1 VSDTTLVR
9 VPDIGDFKDIPVIEV
24 LVKPGDTIAKE
35 TPLVVLESDKA
46 SMEVPSP
53 IAGVVRDV
61 KVKIG
66 DKVSQGSVVLSLAVQ
81 GAVVDAPAVE
91 QKVGSGPSTTAAAY
105 AQDDNAS
112 ASASDAA
119 SSLGAG
125 SSSVILSVAPQG
137 AESKDRLQE
146 IEVPDIGDFKDI
158 PVIEV
163 LVKPGDTIAKETPLV
178 VLESDK
184 ASMEVPSPAAGVVRD
199 VKVKVGDKVSQGSVV
214 LTLAVQGAVV
224 DAPAVEQKVGS
235 GPSTA
240 AAAHAQDDNATA
252 STPVNNAA
260 TTASA
265 ALGAPVHASPSIRR
279 FARELGVDI
288 HELKGSGPH
297 GRITREDVQHYVKG
311 ALARGGASGAPASP
325 FGVPPWPKVKF
336 EQYGEI
342 DRKPLPRIK
351 KLSGPNLHRNWLAI
365 PHITNQDEADITE
378 LEAFR
383 NEINAEQ
390 AKRKGP
396 KFTILAFL
404 VKACVAALE
413 QFPEFNASLD
423 GDDLIYKKYYN
434 IGFAADTPGGLMV
447 PVIKN
452 ADRKGLIEIA
462 RETSDLAGKARDGK
476 LPLGDMQG
484 GTFTISSIGGIGG
497 TAFTQIVNAPEVAIL
512 GAVRSTMKPVWNGKE
527 FVPRLILPISVSY
540 DHRVIDGAG
549 AARFL
554 AYVAG
559 LLTDFRR
566 VAL

>member
-1 VSDTTLVR
+1 VSDTIEVR

-46 SMEVPSP
+46 SMEVPSSA
-53 IAGVVRDV
+53 AGVVQSVAV
-61 KVKIG
+61 KLG
-66 DKVSQGSVVLSLAVQ
+66 DRVSEGSVIVTVA
-81 GAVVDAPAVE
+81 GANAPAPE
-91 QKVGSGPSTTAAAY
+91 ASAAATTE
-105 AQDDNAS
+105 
-112 ASASDAA
+112 AA
-119 SSLGAG
+119 STAPTQSAAT
-125 SSSVILSVAPQG
+125 SSVILSVAPNG
-137 AESKDRLQE
+137 AESKDRIQE
-146 IEVPDIGDFKDI
+146 IAVPDIGDFKDI

-163 LVKPGDTIAKETPLV
+163 LVKPGDTIAKEAPLV

-184 ASMEVPSPAAGVVRD
+184 ASMEVPSSAAGVVKD
-199 VKVKVGDKVSQGSVV
+199 VRVKVGDKVSQGSVV
-214 LTLAVQGAVV
+214 VTLAVSGAAGDKQGT
-224 DAPAVEQKVGS
+224 GS
-235 GPSTA
+235 GPSTTA
-240 AAAHAQDDNATA
+240 VPAYAQDD
-252 STPVNNAA
+252 SGAA
-260 TTASA
+260 PAPSAAQDTSADSLTTAS
-265 ALGAPVHASPSIRR
+265 PVHASPSIRR

-288 HELKGSGPH
+288 HGLKGSGPN

-311 ALARGGASGAPASP
+311 ALARGAAPGAAASP

-342 DRKPLPRIK
+342 ERKPLPRIK

-365 PHITNQDEADITE
+365 PHITNQDEADITD

-404 VKACVAALE
+404 IKASVAALE
-413 QFPEFNASLD
+413 EFPEFNASLD
-423 GDDLIYKKYYN
+423 GDDLVYKKYYN

-462 RETSDLAGKARDGK
+462 RETSELAGKARDGK
-476 LPLGDMQG
+476 LPLSDMQG

>member
-1 VSDTTLVR
+1 MSDTIEVR

-46 SMEVPSP
+46 SMEVPSSA
-53 IAGVVRDV
+53 AGVVQSVAV
-61 KVKIG
+61 KPG
-66 DKVSQGSVVLSLAVQ
+66 DKVSEGSVIVTVS
-81 GAVVDAPAVE
+81 AP
-91 QKVGSGPSTTAAAY
+91 
-105 AQDDNAS
+105 
-112 ASASDAA
+112 
-119 SSLGAG
+119 
-125 SSSVILSVAPQG
+125 SVILSEAPQG
-137 AESKDRLQE
+137 AESKDAAAPLSAAPSGAESKSPTTSESIQE
-146 IEVPDIGDFKDI
+146 IAVPDIGDFKDI

-163 LVKPGDTIAKETPLV
+163 LVKPGDTVAKEAPLV

-184 ASMEVPSPAAGVVRD
+184 ASMEVPSSGAGVVKD

-214 LTLAVQGAVV
+214 VTLAVAGA
-224 DAPAVEQKVGS
+224 AGGKQELGS
-235 GPSTA
+235 GPSTTA
-240 AAAHAQDDNATA
+240 VPAYAQDDKAEPVTPTEPSA
-252 STPVNNAA
+252 SVLRQAQDDTG
-260 TTASA
+260 T
-265 ALGAPVHASPSIRR
+265 PVHASPSIRR

-288 HELKGSGPH
+288 HGLKGSGPN

-311 ALARGGASGAPASP
+311 ALARGAAPGAAASP

-342 DRKPLPRIK
+342 ERKPLPRIK

-365 PHITNQDEADITE
+365 PHITNQDEADITD

-404 VKACVAALE
+404 IKASVAALE
-413 QFPEFNASLD
+413 EFPEFNASLD
-423 GDDLIYKKYYN
+423 GDDLVYKKYYN

-462 RETSDLAGKARDGK
+462 RETSELAGKARDGK
-476 LPLGDMQG
+476 LPLSDMQG

>member
-1 VSDTTLVR
+1 
-9 VPDIGDFKDIPVIEV
+9 
-24 LVKPGDTIAKE
+24 
-35 TPLVVLESDKA
+35 
-46 SMEVPSP
+46 
-53 IAGVVRDV
+53 
-61 KVKIG
+61 
-66 DKVSQGSVVLSLAVQ
+66 
-81 GAVVDAPAVE
+81 
-91 QKVGSGPSTTAAAY
+91 
-105 AQDDNAS
+105 
-112 ASASDAA
+112 
-119 SSLGAG
+119 
-125 SSSVILSVAPQG
+125 
-137 AESKDRLQE
+137 
-146 IEVPDIGDFKDI
+146 
-158 PVIEV
+158 
-163 LVKPGDTIAKETPLV
+163 
-178 VLESDK
+178 
-184 ASMEVPSPAAGVVRD
+184 
-199 VKVKVGDKVSQGSVV
+199 
-214 LTLAVQGAVV
+214 
-224 DAPAVEQKVGS
+224 
-235 GPSTA
+235 
-240 AAAHAQDDNATA
+240 
-252 STPVNNAA
+252 
-260 TTASA
+260 
-265 ALGAPVHASPSIRR
+265 
-279 FARELGVDI
+279 
-288 HELKGSGPH
+288 
-297 GRITREDVQHYVKG
+297 VQHYVKG
-311 ALARGGASGAPASP
+311 ALARGGAPGAAASP

-342 DRKPLPRIK
+342 ERKPLTRIK

-365 PHITNQDEADITE
+365 PHITNQDEADITD

-413 QFPEFNASLD
+413 EFPEFNASLD
-423 GDDLIYKKYYN
+423 GDDLVYKKYYN

-462 RETSDLAGKARDGK
+462 RETSELAGKARDGK
-476 LPLGDMQG
+476 LPLSDMQG

-527 FVPRLILPISVSY
+527 FTPRLILPISVSY

>member
-1 VSDTTLVR
+1 MT
-9 VPDIGDFKDIPVIEV
+9 
-24 LVKPGDTIAKE
+24 
-35 TPLVVLESDKA
+35 
-46 SMEVPSP
+46 
-53 IAGVVRDV
+53 
-61 KVKIG
+61 
-66 DKVSQGSVVLSLAVQ
+66 Q
-81 GAVVDAPAVE
+81 
-91 QKVGSGPSTTAAAY
+91 
-105 AQDDNAS
+105 
-112 ASASDAA
+112 
-119 SSLGAG
+119 
-125 SSSVILSVAPQG
+125 
-137 AESKDRLQE
+137 
-146 IEVPDIGDFKDI
+146 
-158 PVIEV
+158 
-163 LVKPGDTIAKETPLV
+163 
-178 VLESDK
+178 
-184 ASMEVPSPAAGVVRD
+184 
-199 VKVKVGDKVSQGSVV
+199 
-214 LTLAVQGAVV
+214 
-224 DAPAVEQKVGS
+224 
-235 GPSTA
+235 
-240 AAAHAQDDNATA
+240 AT
-252 STPVNNAA
+252 
-260 TTASA
+260 
-265 ALGAPVHASPSIRR
+265 PVHASPSIRR

-288 HELKGSGPH
+288 HGLKGSGPN

-311 ALARGGASGAPASP
+311 ALARGAAPGAAASP

-342 DRKPLPRIK
+342 ERKPLPRIK

-365 PHITNQDEADITE
+365 PHITNQDEADITD

-404 VKACVAALE
+404 IKASVAALE
-413 QFPEFNASLD
+413 EFPEFNASLD
-423 GDDLIYKKYYN
+423 GDDLVYKKYYN

-462 RETSDLAGKARDGK
+462 RETSELAGKARDGK
-476 LPLGDMQG
+476 LPLSDMQG

>member
-1 VSDTTLVR
+1 LSDTTLIR

-46 SMEVPSP
+46 SMEVPSSA
-53 IAGVVRDV
+53 AGVVREV
-61 KVKIG
+61 KLKVG
-66 DKVSQGSVVLSLAVQ
+66 DKVSEG
-81 GAVVDAPAVE
+81 
-91 QKVGSGPSTTAAAY
+91 T
-105 AQDDNAS
+105 
-112 ASASDAA
+112 
-119 SSLGAG
+119 
-125 SSSVILSVAPQG
+125 VILSVAAEGSQPNAG
-137 AESKDRLQE
+137 ATAASAAAGPAAAGPAAAAPAATQTLVD
-146 IEVPDIGDFKDI
+146 IAVPDIGDFKDV

-163 LVKPGDTIAKETPLV
+163 LVKPGDEIAKEAPLV

-184 ASMEVPSPAAGVVRD
+184 ASMEVPAPAAGVVKD
-199 VKVKVGDKVSQGSVV
+199 VKVKVGDKVSQGTVIASVA
-214 LTLAVQGAVV
+214 TSQTAAVAPAAPAQAAAPAPAPQAPAPQAAAPSPAAAGAAPEAP
-224 DAPAVEQKVGS
+224 APAV
-235 GPSTA
+235 
-240 AAAHAQDDNATA
+240 A
-252 STPVNNAA
+252 SK
-260 TTASA
+260 
-265 ALGAPVHASPSIRR
+265 GPVHASPSIRR

-288 HELKGSGPH
+288 AGLSGSGPN
-297 GRITREDVQHYVKG
+297 GRITREDVQHFVKG
-311 ALARGGASGAPASP
+311 ALARSAAPGAGGSP
-325 FGVPPWPKVKF
+325 FGVPPWPKVDF
-336 EQYGEI
+336 SQYGEI
-342 DRKPLPRIK
+342 ERKPLPRIK

-365 PHITNQDEADITE
+365 PHITNQDEADITD
-378 LEAFR
+378 LEEFR
-383 NEINAEQ
+383 KEINAEQ

-404 VKACVAALE
+404 IKASVAALE
-413 QFPEFNASLD
+413 EFPEFNASLD
-423 GDDLIYKKYYN
+423 GDDLIYKRYYN
-434 IGFAADTPGGLMV
+434 IGFAADTPNGLMV
-447 PVIKN
+447 PVVKN

-462 RETSDLAGKARDGK
+462 RETSELAAKARDGK
-476 LPLGDMQG
+476 LALADMQG

-554 AYVAG
+554 SYVAG

>member
-1 VSDTTLVR
+1 VSDTIEIR

-46 SMEVPSP
+46 SMEVPSSA
-53 IAGVVRDV
+53 AGVVQSVAV
-61 KVKIG
+61 KPG
-66 DKVSQGSVVLSLAVQ
+66 DKVSEGSVIVPVA
-81 GAVVDAPAVE
+81 GAATPAP
-91 QKVGSGPSTTAAAY
+91 TAATEVS
-105 AQDDNAS
+105 AQS
-112 ASASDAA
+112 
-119 SSLGAG
+119 GH
-125 SSSVILSVAPQG
+125 SSSVILSVAPSG
-137 AESKDRLQE
+137 AESKERIEE
-146 IEVPDIGDFKDI
+146 IAVPDVGDFKDI

-163 LVKPGDTIAKETPLV
+163 LVKPGDTIEKETPLV

-184 ASMEVPSPAAGVVRD
+184 ASMEVPSPAAGVVKD
-199 VKVKVGDKVSQGSVV
+199 VRVNVGDKVSQGSVI
-214 LTLAVQGAVV
+214 LTVAVAGAAPE
-224 DAPAVEQKVGS
+224 APAAKQEPS
-235 GPSTA
+235 SAPSTPA
-240 AAAHAQDDNATA
+240 PSTSSGASAQDDTA
-252 STPVNNAA
+252 AISVAP
-260 TTASA
+260 ASSA
-265 ALGAPVHASPSIRR
+265 SLDTGTPVHASPSIRR

-288 HELKGSGPH
+288 HGLKGSGPK

-311 ALARGGASGAPASP
+311 ALARAAEPGTTASP

-342 DRKPLPRIK
+342 ERKPLTRIK

-365 PHITNQDEADITE
+365 PHITNQDEADITD

-462 RETSDLAGKARDGK
+462 RETSELAGKARDGK

>member
-1 VSDTTLVR
+1 MSDTIEIR

-46 SMEVPSP
+46 SMEVPSSA
-53 IAGVVRDV
+53 AGVVQSVAV
-61 KVKIG
+61 KPG
-66 DKVSQGSVVLSLAVQ
+66 DKVSEGSVIVTVA
-81 GAVVDAPAVE
+81 GAATPAPNAATEVSA
-91 QKVGSGPSTTAAAY
+91 QSGP
-105 AQDDNAS
+105 
-112 ASASDAA
+112 
-119 SSLGAG
+119 
-125 SSSVILSVAPQG
+125 SSSVILSVAPSG
-137 AESKDRLQE
+137 AESKERIEE
-146 IEVPDIGDFKDI
+146 IAVPDVGDFKDI

-163 LVKPGDTIAKETPLV
+163 LVKPGDTIEKETPLV

-184 ASMEVPSPAAGVVRD
+184 ASMEVPSPAAGVVKD
-199 VKVKVGDKVSQGSVV
+199 VRVNVGDKVSQGSVI
-214 LTLAVQGAVV
+214 LTVAVAGAAPE
-224 DAPAVEQKVGS
+224 APAAKQEPS
-235 GPSTA
+235 SAPSTPA
-240 AAAHAQDDNATA
+240 PSTSSGASAQDDTA
-252 STPVNNAA
+252 AISVAP
-260 TTASA
+260 ASSA
-265 ALGAPVHASPSIRR
+265 SLDTGTPVHASPSIRR

-288 HELKGSGPH
+288 HGLKGSGPK

-311 ALARGGASGAPASP
+311 ALARAAEPGTTASP

-342 DRKPLPRIK
+342 ERKPLTRIK

-365 PHITNQDEADITE
+365 PHITNQDEADITD

-462 RETSDLAGKARDGK
+462 RETSELAGKARDGK